1 MTRETFAEAITQ
13 LDGELLERY
22 FAIKADLNKPKKA
35 IGRAWVK
42 WAAVAAC
49 FALMTGGVLT
59 LPGWREEAP
68 LESTASDCSESSE
81 ISGPTEIPT
90 WEEPRYTALEIA
102 DLFAV
107 QDNLGTNQYQRIY
120 VPDGKDLPL
129 VAPGGEDYLGV
140 YRYAQ
145 KGIPLDKNE
154 LSAFLDSVLPSLTD
168 SLDITLPPYEIR
180 ERERY
185 GGRERVYEYCE
196 YGEYSRYSLTFEQ
209 SETHISVG
217 LSAYWGNQGIIL
229 DGETIQADQRLTDE
243 EILDSLQSVKN
254 KLFRIFGVSF
264 TKEKVVRRYSSYS
277 EHGVADLLV
286 YFYNETGHPLERYG
300 EILSDYILIRFDN
313 IANYDGD
320 IVSDGVL
327 TVASVGYRKYRT
339 PLAESYELIANAG
352 LISLKEAEELL
363 FKGYAFGG
371 HYCPLCMDA
380 QEEVSFEGYEF
391 VGMEYYFG
399 EEDDGSALGIPF
411 YTFYKEI
418 GTSQNGN
425 KIYAKTYVS
434 AIPLL
439 GYDEYLES
447 QKAYHRR

>member
-42 WAAVAAC
+42 WAAAAAC

-68 LESTASDCSESSE
+68 LESTASDHSEYSRPD
-81 ISGPTEIPT
+81 GPTEIPT

-107 QDNLGTNQYQRIY
+107 KDNLGTNQYQRIY
-120 VPDGKDLPL
+120 VPDSKDLSF

-140 YRYAQ
+140 YRYTQ
-145 KGIPLDKNE
+145 KGLPLDENE
-154 LSAFLDSVLPSLTD
+154 LREFLDSVLPPLTESLN
-168 SLDITLPPYEIR
+168 ITLPPYEIL
-180 ERERY
+180 ESERY
-185 GGRERVYEYCE
+185 GGRERVYEYLE
-196 YGEYSRYSLTFEQ
+196 FGKHSRYSLKFVQ
-209 SETHISVG
+209 SEAYISVG
-217 LSAYWGNQGIIL
+217 LSDFRGHQGIIL

-264 TKEKVVRRYSSYS
+264 TKEKVVRSYSSYS
-277 EHGVADLLV
+277 EYGVENLLV

-313 IANYDGD
+313 FANYEGD

-363 FKGYAFGG
+363 FNGYAFGG

-391 VGMEYYFG
+391 MGMEYYFG
-399 EEDDGSALGIPF
+399 EEDDGSALVIPF

-425 KIYAKTYVS
+425 KVYAKTYVS
-434 AIPLL
+434 AMPLL

-447 QKAYHRR
+447 QKTDHRR

>member
-1 MTRETFAEAITQ
+1 MTSEMIYKELGGIDPALIAQAAPGEKIT
-13 LDGELLERY
+13 
-22 FAIKADLNKPKKA
+22 KKRRKW
-35 IGRAWVK
+35 IK
-42 WAAVAAC
+42 WAAAAAC

-120 VPDGKDLPL
+120 VPDSKDLPL

-154 LSAFLDSVLPSLTD
+154 LSAFLDSVLPPLTD

-264 TKEKVVRRYSSYS
+264 AKEKVVRRYSSYS
-277 EHGVADLLV
+277 EHGVADLHV

-300 EILSDYILIRFDN
+300 EILSDYIHIRFDN

-363 FKGYAFGG
+363 FNGYAFGG

-425 KIYAKTYVS
+425 KVYAKTYVS

-447 QKAYHRR
+447 QKTNHRR

>member
-42 WAAVAAC
+42 WAAAAAC

-107 QDNLGTNQYQRIY
+107 QDNFGTNQYQRIY
-120 VPDGKDLPL
+120 VPDSKDLPL

-180 ERERY
+180 ESERY
-185 GGRERVYEYCE
+185 GGRERVYEYLE
-196 YGEYSRYSLTFEQ
+196 FGEHSRYRLKFVQ
-209 SETHISVG
+209 SETLISVG
-217 LSAYWGNQGIIL
+217 LSDYWDKQGIVL
-229 DGETIQADQRLTDE
+229 DGEIIQADQRLTDE

-254 KLFRIFGVSF
+254 KLCRIFGVSF

-277 EHGVADLLV
+277 KHGVADLLV

-447 QKAYHRR
+447 QKANHRR

>member
-1 MTRETFAEAITQ
+1 MTSEMIYKELGGIDPALIAQ
-13 LDGELLERY
+13 AAPGEKVAKKRRKW
-22 FAIKADLNKPKKA
+22 IK
-35 IGRAWVK
+35 W
-42 WAAVAAC
+42 VAAAAC
-49 FALMTGGVLT
+49 LTLMTGGVLT

-120 VPDGKDLPL
+120 VPDSKDLSF

-154 LSAFLDSVLPSLTD
+154 LSAFLDSVLPPLTESLN
-168 SLDITLPPYEIR
+168 ITLPPYEIR
-180 ERERY
+180 ESERY
-185 GGRERVYEYCE
+185 GGRDRVYEYLE
-196 YGEYSRYSLTFEQ
+196 FGEHSRYRLKFVQ
-209 SETHISVG
+209 SEAYISVG
-217 LSAYWGNQGIIL
+217 LSDYWDKQGIVL
-229 DGETIQADQRLTDE
+229 DGEIIQADQRLTDE

-254 KLFRIFGVSF
+254 KLCRIFGVSF

-277 EHGVADLLV
+277 KHGVADLLV

-425 KIYAKTYVS
+425 KVYAKTYVS

>member
-42 WAAVAAC
+42 WVAAAAC
-49 FALMTGGVLT
+49 FALTVGGVLT

-120 VPDGKDLPL
+120 VPDSKDLPL
-129 VAPGGEDYLGV
+129 VAPGREDYLGV

-154 LSAFLDSVLPSLTD
+154 LREFLDSVLPSLTD
-168 SLDITLPPYEIR
+168 SLDITLPPYEIC

-185 GGRERVYEYCE
+185 GGRERVYEYLE
-196 YGEYSRYSLTFEQ
+196 FVEHSRYSLKFVQ
-209 SETHISVG
+209 SEAYISVG
-217 LSAYWGNQGIIL
+217 LSDYWDKQGIVL
-229 DGETIQADQRLTDE
+229 DGEIIQADQRLTDE

-254 KLFRIFGVSF
+254 KLCRIFGVSF
-264 TKEKVVRRYSSYS
+264 TKEKVVRRYSSDS
-277 EHGVADLLV
+277 KHGVADLLV

-363 FKGYAFGG
+363 FNGYAFGG
-371 HYCPLCMDA
+371 HNCPLCMDM

-391 VGMEYYFG
+391 MGMEYYFG

-425 KIYAKTYVS
+425 KVYAKTYVS

-447 QKAYHRR
+447 QKTNHRR

>member
-22 FAIKADLNKPKKA
+22 FAIKADLGKTKKA
-35 IGRAWVK
+35 SERAWIK
-42 WAAVAAC
+42 WVAAAAC
-49 FALMTGGVLT
+49 FTLIAGTVLA

-81 ISGPTEIPT
+81 ISGPAEIPT

-102 DLFAV
+102 DLFGV
-107 QDNLGTNQYQRIY
+107 QDKLGTNQYQRIY

-145 KGIPLDKNE
+145 KGLPLDKNE
-154 LSAFLDSVLPSLTD
+154 LSAFLDSVLPSLTE
-168 SLDITLPPYEIR
+168 SLNITLPPYEIR
-180 ERERY
+180 ESERY
-185 GGRERVYEYCE
+185 GGRDRVYEYLE
-196 YGEYSRYSLTFEQ
+196 FGEHSRYSLNFVQ

-217 LSAYWGNQGIIL
+217 LSDVRDKQGIVL
-229 DGETIQADQRLTDE
+229 DGEIIQADQRLTDE

-254 KLFRIFGVSF
+254 KLCRIFGVSF
-264 TKEKVVRRYSSYS
+264 TKEKVVRRYSSDS
-277 EHGVADLLV
+277 KHGVVDLLV

-313 IANYDGD
+313 FANYDGD

-327 TVASVGYRKYRT
+327 TVASVGYRKYRI
-339 PLAESYELIANAG
+339 PPAESYELIANAG

-363 FKGYAFGG
+363 YNGYVFGG

-391 VGMEYYFG
+391 MGMEYYFG
-399 EEDDGSALGIPF
+399 EEDDGSALVIPF

-425 KIYAKTYVS
+425 KVYAKTYVS
-434 AIPLL
+434 AMPLL

-447 QKAYHRR
+447 QKTDHRR

>member
-1 MTRETFAEAITQ
+1 MTSERIYKELGGIDPALIAQ
-13 LDGELLERY
+13 AAPGEKVAKKQRKW
-22 FAIKADLNKPKKA
+22 IK
-35 IGRAWVK
+35 WV
-42 WAAVAAC
+42 AAAAC

-120 VPDGKDLPL
+120 VPDSKDLPL

-217 LSAYWGNQGIIL
+217 LSAYWGNQGIVL
-229 DGETIQADQRLTDE
+229 DGEIIQADQRLTDE

-254 KLFRIFGVSF
+254 KLCRIFGVSF
-264 TKEKVVRRYSSYS
+264 TKEKVVRSYSSYS
-277 EHGVADLLV
+277 KHGVADLHV

-300 EILSDYILIRFDN
+300 EILSDYIHIRFDN

-425 KIYAKTYVS
+425 KVYAKTYVS

-447 QKAYHRR
+447 KKAYHRR

>member
-42 WAAVAAC
+42 WVAAAAC

-102 DLFAV
+102 DLFTV
-107 QDNLGTNQYQRIY
+107 QDNLGTNQYQRSY
-120 VPDGKDLPL
+120 VPDSKDLPL

-243 EILDSLQSVKN
+243 EILASLQSVKN

-264 TKEKVVRRYSSYS
+264 AKEKVVRRYSSYS
-277 EHGVADLLV
+277 EHGVADLHV

-300 EILSDYILIRFDN
+300 EILSDYIHIRFDN

-363 FKGYAFGG
+363 FNGYAFGG
-371 HYCPLCMDA
+371 HNCPLCMDA

-418 GTSQNGN
+418 GTSENGN

>member
-22 FAIKADLNKPKKA
+22 FAIEADLNKPKKA

-42 WAAVAAC
+42 WVAAAAC
-49 FALMTGGVLT
+49 FALMTGGVST

-254 KLFRIFGVSF
+254 KLCRIFGVSF
-264 TKEKVVRRYSSYS
+264 TKEKVVRSYSSYS
-277 EHGVADLLV
+277 KHGVADLHV

-300 EILSDYILIRFDN
+300 EILSDYIHIRFDN

>member
-42 WAAVAAC
+42 WAAAAAC

-120 VPDGKDLPL
+120 VPDSKDLPL

-264 TKEKVVRRYSSYS
+264 AKEKVVRRYSSYS
-277 EHGVADLLV
+277 EHGVADLHV

-300 EILSDYILIRFDN
+300 EILSDYIHIRFDN